1 MIKIIDYDNSTL
13 HRTAIKELNYEWLQK
28 YFKVE
33 PGDVISLSDPKEEI
47 IDKGG
52 FIFFAERDKEII
64 GVSCLL
70 KITSEEFELGKMAVT
85 EKYQGLHA
93 GNLLLDFCIRFAIE
107 KQIKK
112 LILYS
117 NKSLSPAIHL
127 YKKYGFHEV
136 EMEEG
141 HYERA
146 NIKMERLL

>member
-1 MIKIIDYDNSTL
+1 MIKITEYDNSKL
-13 HRTAIKELNYEWLQK
+13 HQEAIKSLNYEWLQK

-33 PGDVISLSDPKEEI
+33 PGDVLSLADPKTEI

-52 FIFFAERDKEII
+52 YIFFADYNGEII
-64 GVSCLL
+64 GVACLL
-70 KITSEEFELGKMAVT
+70 KITTEDYELGKMAVT

-93 GNLLLDFCIRFAIE
+93 GNLLMDYCIRFSIE

-112 LILYS
+112 LVLYS
-117 NKSLSPAIHL
+117 NRSLSPALHL

-146 NIKMERLL
+146 DIKMERVL